1 MSYVYAQNVRELLNT
16 TRYVANHL
24 IFPPRT
30 LMSLK
35 KGDHCKMNVLNSK
48 VSIFLDCILVS
59 ARLFRE
65 NGFVRKGR
73 ENGVGGGLVLD
84 VDVDETTTKKK
95 ENQKKDTNNHE
106 EDEYE
111 EEEADDGEIE
121 EIDVKCSKRI
131 APSESL
137 MDLEKLQQQ

>member
-1 MSYVYAQNVRELLNT
+1 ML
-16 TRYVANHL
+16 
-24 IFPPRT
+24 
-30 LMSLK
+30 
-35 KGDHCKMNVLNSK
+35 
-48 VSIFLDCILVS
+48 
-59 ARLFRE
+59 
-65 NGFVRKGR
+65 
-73 ENGVGGGLVLD
+73 
-84 VDVDETTTKKK
+84 DVDETTTKKK

-137 MDLEKLQQQ
+137 MDLEKLQQQLTKVIEKKNIL

>member
-48 VSIFLDCILVS
+48 VSRFLDC

-84 VDVDETTTKKK
+84 VEVDQMMWMKTTTKKK
-95 ENQKKDTNNHE
+95 ENQKKR
-106 EDEYE
+106 Y
-111 EEEADDGEIE
+111 
-121 EIDVKCSKRI
+121 
-131 APSESL
+131 
-137 MDLEKLQQQ
+137 